1 MLTHLPT
8 PRTPASRR
16 PVPATA
22 GPRQWLGLVVLMLP
36 VLLVS
41 IDTTVLSFAL
51 PQISVALTPTADQLL
66 WVVDVYPLMLAGLL
80 VTMGVLGDRLGRRR
94 LLLVGAAGFGLVSV
108 LAAFATD
115 AGQLVAA
122 RALLGVFGATL
133 MPSTLSLLRNLF
145 LDDDQRRLAIAIWA
159 SGFAG
164 GSVLGPVVGGWLLE
178 HFWWGSI
185 FLLNVPVLVVLLVAA
200 PFLLPES
207 RNPAAGRLDV
217 PSVVL
222 AVVGML
228 PLVYGIKTTVG
239 HGPGALGL
247 GALAT
252 GAALVV
258 VFVRRQLRLAEPL
271 LDVGLFR
278 RPVFAASV
286 GANFTASFA
295 LAGLVLVVSQVLQ
308 LVVGLSPRAA
318 GTALLPGAVAS
329 ITAGLVAVRLVR
341 VVPRHLLVPVGMLL
355 AAAGYGLGALVAGDA
370 RVGGI
375 VAVFALV
382 GAGVGL
388 AETLTNDAI
397 LASVP
402 PERAGAASG
411 ISETSY
417 ELGASL
423 GVAVLGSVVAA
434 VYRADL
440 TLPGTLDAGQA
451 DVARQTLGGAVA
463 VADGLPDAVGA
474 QVLAAAQ
481 DAFSHGVG
489 VTSAV
494 AAVVLAGV
502 ALLVGRVL
510 RRADRADRAAAPA
523 PVAADVRP
531 ELVDAGRAQPTR

>member
-341 VVPRHLLVPVGMLL
+341 VVPRHLLVPAGMLL
-355 AAAGYGLGALVAGDA
+355 AAAGYGLGALVTGDA

-440 TLPGTLDAGQA
+440 ALPATLDAAQT

>member
-1 MLTHLPT
+1 MSTHTTAPT
-8 PRTPASRR
+8 P
-16 PVPATA
+16 PATA
-22 GPRQWLGLVVLMLP
+22 TTPRAGAREWLALAVLMLP

-51 PQISVALTPTADQLL
+51 PQISLALTPSADQLL
-66 WVVDVYPLMLAGLL
+66 WIVDVYPLMLAGLL
-80 VTMGVLGDRLGRRR
+80 VTMGTLGDRVGRRR
-94 LLLVGAAGFGLVSV
+94 LLLIGSAGFGLVSL
-108 LAAFATD
+108 LAAWSSD
-115 AGQLVAA
+115 ASHLVAA

-133 MPSTLSLLRNLF
+133 MPSTLSLLRNVF
-145 LDDDQRRLAIAIWA
+145 LDDAQRRLAIAIWA

-185 FLLNVPVLVVLLVAA
+185 FLLNVPVLLVLLVVA
-200 PFLLPES
+200 PFVLPES
-207 RNPAAGRLDV
+207 RNPSAARLDV

-222 AVVGML
+222 ATVGML
-228 PLVYGIKTTVG
+228 PLVYGIKTTAG
-239 HGPGALGL
+239 HGVGALGL
-247 GALAT
+247 GALAV
-252 GAALVV
+252 GAALVA
-258 VFVRRQLRLAEPL
+258 VFVRRQVRLADPL
-271 LDVGLFR
+271 LDVALFR

-308 LVVGLSPRAA
+308 LVVGLSPREA

-329 ITAGLVAVRLVR
+329 IVSGLVAVRLAR
-341 VVPRHLLVPVGMLL
+341 VAPRWALVPAGMLL
-355 AAAGYGLGALVAGDA
+355 AVAGYALGAVVAQDVGT
-370 RVGGI
+370 GGI
-375 VAVFALV
+375 VAVFCLV

-423 GVAVLGSVVAA
+423 GVAVLGSVLNA

-440 TLPGTLDAGQA
+440 VLPAAVDGPDVDA
-451 DVARQTLGGAVA
+451 ARQTLGGAVA
-463 VADGLPDAVGA
+463 VADGLPGPVGA
-474 QVLAAAQ
+474 QVRAVAEAA
-481 DAFSHGVG
+481 FTHGVA

-494 AAVVLAGV
+494 AAAALALVG
-502 ALLVGRVL
+502 LLVGVVL
-510 RRADRADRAAAPA
+510 RRAGLGRA
-523 PVAADVRP
+523 
-531 ELVDAGRAQPTR
+531 VDA

>member
-271 LDVGLFR
+271 LEVGLFR

-440 TLPGTLDAGQA
+440 TLPGTLDAAQA

-463 VADGLPDAVGA
+463 VADGLPEGVGA
-474 QVLAAAQ
+474 QVLTAAQ

-510 RRADRADRAAAPA
+510 RRADRAAAP
-523 PVAADVRP
+523 VVDEVRP

>member
-271 LDVGLFR
+271 LDVELFR

-440 TLPGTLDAGQA
+440 TLPGTLDAAQA

-463 VADGLPDAVGA
+463 VADGLPDALGA
-474 QVLAAAQ
+474 QVLTAAQ

-510 RRADRADRAAAPA
+510 RRADRAVAPA
-523 PVAADVRP
+523 PVLDEARP
-531 ELVDAGRAQPTR
+531 ELVDAVRAQPTR